1 MPLDAGIEAA
11 GAAVVETQPIPEG
24 KNAGEKKHPRRRGN
38 EVHFSSSPRPFLA
51 ATDSAAPT
59 AASVK
64 DACKRTLEDSASAAA
79 ADRIFSRIYSDQ
91 LSAREE

>member
-1 MPLDAGIEAA
+1 MPARRSTPAAEAM
-11 GAAVVETQPIPEG
+11 
-24 KNAGEKKHPRRRGN
+24 

-79 ADRIFSRIYSDQ
+79 ADRIVSRIYSDQ
-91 LSAREE
+91 LSAREELSRAKGAEAVILELARTPNIQ